1 MNRILLLF
9 FMQLL
14 TTKTLNTASP
24 IRKPFAKQL
33 DNLKSLQELSPKDV
47 AAIAGISE
55 QTAQARIK
63 ALACLNRFENC
74 PEINAYL
81 THIDEHAA
89 QEKPLNK
96 APFNRLVVYL
106 EKHTE
111 PTTAQALVAIL
122 ELPL

>member
-14 TTKTLNTASP
+14 TTETLNTAFP
-24 IRKPFAKQL
+24 TRRPFVKQL

-74 PEINAYL
+74 PEINTYL
-81 THIDEHAA
+81 THIDEHAE
-89 QEKPLNK
+89 QKKPLNK
-96 APFNRLVVYL
+96 APFNRLVLHL
-106 EKHTE
+106 EVHAE
-111 PTTAQALVAIL
+111 PATAQELVAIL
-122 ELPL
+122 KLQL

>member
-14 TTKTLNTASP
+14 TTKTLNTAFP
-24 IRKPFAKQL
+24 IRKPFVKQL

-63 ALACLNRFENC
+63 ALACLNRFQNC
-74 PEINAYL
+74 PEINTYL

-122 ELPL
+122 ELP

>member
-14 TTKTLNTASP
+14 TTKTLNTAFRIKSS
-24 IRKPFAKQL
+24 FASQL
-33 DNLKSLQELSPKDV
+33 DDLKNLQELCPKKV

-55 QTAQARIK
+55 QTAQARIN

-81 THIDEHAA
+81 THIDEDAA
-89 QEKPLNK
+89 QEKPLDR

-106 EKHTE
+106 EKNPE

>member
-14 TTKTLNTASP
+14 NTQNLNTAFST
-24 IRKPFAKQL
+24 KSPFAEQL
-33 DNLKSLQELSPKDV
+33 DDLKNLDVLLPKEV

-96 APFNRLVVYL
+96 APFNRIIAYL
-106 EKHTE
+106 EKNPE

>member
-14 TTKTLNTASP
+14 NTQNLNTTFST
-24 IRKPFAKQL
+24 KSPFAEQL
-33 DNLKSLQELSPKDV
+33 DDLKNLDVLLPKEV

-74 PEINAYL
+74 PEIDAYL

>member
-14 TTKTLNTASP
+14 TTKTLNTAFP
-24 IRKPFAKQL
+24 IRKPFVKQL